1 MEISHVLTSPCCSQ
15 LDHPNVVKLLA
26 FYEDKRHFYL
36 VMELLTGGELLESLL
51 ARSSYSEVEARTLV
65 QTLADA
71 IGYCHTK
78 GVVHRD
84 LKVCVAVIVVVAVD
98 MAAAAAAAVA
108 VAVWAV
114 AVHVHVHV

>member
-1 MEISHVLTSPCCSQ
+1 MTSPCCSQ

-84 LKVCVAVIVVVAVD
+84 LKVCVAV
-98 MAAAAAAAVA
+98 AAWMWLRRWLWLCGL
-108 VAVWAV
+108 WAV
-114 AVHVHVHV
+114 AVHV